1 MYRSSSSTLLI
12 EQNGPILYVKF
23 NRPASF
29 NALNYE
35 LIMATKQ
42 VLQPVEEDWEIR
54 AVVFQGQGSISRF

>member
-12 EQNGPILYVKF
+12 EEKGPILYVKL

-35 LIMATKQ
+35 LIMATKE
-42 VLQPVEEDWEIR
+42 VLQPVEED
-54 AVVFQGQGSISRF
+54 